1 MKTGSVVASD
11 WQDDASACLQGSWWE
26 LEDADG
32 RVWDP
37 TAEQFDGPFPYEKG
51 RGCGFMTKG
60 PSKRCRTLMK
70 GTRRSLILFSV

>member
-37 TAEQFDGPFPYEKG
+37 TAEQFGYTFPYYRGK
-51 RGCGFMTKG
+51 GCGFLSRE
-60 PSKRCRTLMK
+60 PSKRCNLLLK
-70 GTRRSLILFSV
+70 SLDITCPLA